1 MTDTLPHPA
10 TTRRAF
16 ARRLIARR
24 RRGISLFQV
33 LMGLAL
39 FAATLIGAVQL
50 YNSATETQRR
60 NDAQALLTTLTV
72 AVSQIWQGVATYG
85 TTNMVLDL
93 AARGAIPSSAL
104 DESARNPRIRHPF
117 GARVRVRGATTE
129 YVIIFEN
136 LDDENCAMLID
147 PYAGQ
152 AAGSSAL
159 AGVAVGSTT
168 IAQPMTPGGIRA
180 ACNNGVGANDVTFT
194 FE

>member
-1 MTDTLPHPA
+1 MSFTHHPS
-10 TTRRAF
+10 TIRRVV
-16 ARRLIARR
+16 ARR

-50 YNSATETQRR
+50 FNSATETQRR

-72 AVSQIWQGVATYG
+72 AVSQIWQGIATYG
-85 TTNMVLDL
+85 TANMVPDL

-104 DESARNPRIRHPF
+104 DNSARQPRIRHPF
-117 GARVRVRGATTE
+117 GARVTVVGATTE
-129 YVIIFEN
+129 YVITFQD

-152 AAGSSAL
+152 AEGSGGL
-159 AGVAVGSTT
+159 AGVAVGGTA
-168 IAQPMTPGGIRA
+168 IAQPMNPARIRG
-180 ACNNGVGANDVTFT
+180 ACNNGVGANDVAFT